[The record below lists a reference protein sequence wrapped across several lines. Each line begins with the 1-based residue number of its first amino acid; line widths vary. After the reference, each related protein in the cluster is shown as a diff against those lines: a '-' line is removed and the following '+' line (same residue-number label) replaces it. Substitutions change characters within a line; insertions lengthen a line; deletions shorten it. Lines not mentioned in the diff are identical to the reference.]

1 MSATT
6 VNKNPAAKPSGM
18 ANPQTRNLVIIG
30 AIVAVALIAVV
41 LIIALGS
48 ATSGDAIN
56 YAAIPSTRAA
66 DGAFVLG
73 DPNAPITLIEF
84 ADFACPHCQN
94 YHPTMQEFIREFVV
108 TGQARFEYRI
118 LPTTGREVSVFTGK
132 LLECADTL
140 EPGAFWRGKDLMYV
154 YATTGRYN
162 AQIGRQF
169 AQDMGLNYSDLLTC
183 TANAQQVTVDL
194 NLANNVGISGTPAT
208 MVRYG
213 DSAPTWI
220 TVGATTWDRGGAP
233 LTAIRTVVQAA
244 NASR

>member
-6 VNKNPAAKPSGM
+6 VNKNSTAKPASGLS
-18 ANPQTRNLVIIG
+18 PQTRNLVIIG
-30 AIVAVALIAVV
+30 AVVAVALVGVV
-41 LIIALGS
+41 LIIALGG
-48 ATSGDAIN
+48 ANTGDAIN

-84 ADFACPHCQN
+84 ADFACPHCQS
-94 YHPTMQEFIREFVV
+94 YHPTMQQFIREYVA

-140 EPGAFWRGKDLMYV
+140 QPGAFWRGKDLMYV

-183 TANAQQVTVDL
+183 TNNAQQVTIDL
-194 NLANNVGISGTPAT
+194 NLANSVGISGTPAT
-208 MVRYG
+208 MIRYG
-213 DSAPTWI
+213 DGAPSWI
-220 TVGATTWDRGGAP
+220 TVGTTTWDRGGAP
-233 LTAIRTVVQAA
+233 LSAISTVVQAA